1 MYQPAEF
8 LTDKQIARLRGRRAG
23 FVDARKAEPLILWTA
38 DLSAIGL
45 AFFLGSD
52 YRALAEMVNVA
63 PRISLWFER
72 GVPSHLICYLAAA
85 SVLVY
90 WFWERGHYTRRLPFW
105 EEQRV
110 LLATVLSAA
119 MVELVLVVLLSEAR
133 LAKGDI
139 AKTWLWAWLLLAA
152 ARWTTKSLMISVGL
166 WKRPTL
172 LVGDGDN
179 ARRVYRV
186 LRGEKLLGYEV
197 VAWGVLLETDVPPDG
212 AIEEDGARVPVVA
225 LGEDPRAV
233 VIALGHPEVVLA
245 LESLRGQENLATKL
259 NTSRNEVLVIPSIRG
274 LPLLGMEVVQV
285 MSHDLL
291 FLRVRNNLAKPGM
304 LMLKRLFDLAASA
317 LIVLT
322 LWWLY
327 AYIYLRIRATGGP
340 AIYGHT
346 RIGRDGRKFVCYKFR
361 TMVPDSER
369 VLRDLLAT
377 NPDAAAEWEQN
388 FKLKND
394 PRITRIGAFLR
405 RTSLDELPQIWNVI
419 RGDMSLVGPR
429 PIVEAELERY
439 GEGAWLYLQTRP
451 GITGIWQVSGRNDTS
466 YAERV
471 SLDTWYVRNW
481 SLWYDMVVLLKTI
494 KIVFRREGAY

>member
-1 MYQPAEF
+1 V
-8 LTDKQIARLRGRRAG
+8 RLLE
-23 FVDARKAEPLILWTA
+23 ARKAEPLVLCAT
-38 DLSAIGL
+38 DLLAVGL
-45 AFFLGSD
+45 AFFLGSE
-52 YRALAEMVNVA
+52 YRVLAEMVNVA
-63 PRISLWFER
+63 PRLSLWFER

-85 SVLVY
+85 SVLMY
-90 WFWERGHYTRRLPFW
+90 WFWERGHYSRRLPFW

-133 LAKGDI
+133 LPKADI
-139 AKTWLWAWLLLAA
+139 AGTWLWAWLLLAA
-152 ARWTTKSLMISVGL
+152 ARWATKTLMMRVGL

-186 LRGEKLLGYEV
+186 LRAEKLLGYDV
-197 VAWGVLLETDVPPDG
+197 IAWGVLHEAEVPANG
-212 AIEEDGARVPVVA
+212 TREEAGERIPVVA
-225 LGEDPRAV
+225 LGADPRNV
-233 VIALGHPEVVLA
+233 VLALGQPQVVLA
-245 LESLRGQENLATKL
+245 LESLRGQENLVTKL

-317 LIVLT
+317 LIVLA

-327 AYIYLRIRATGGP
+327 LYIYVRVRATGSP
-340 AIYGHT
+340 AIFGHE
-346 RIGRDGRKFVCYKFR
+346 RIGRGGKKFMCYKFR
-361 TMVPDSER
+361 TMVPDAER

-377 NPDAAAEWEQN
+377 NLDAAAEWEQN
-388 FKLKND
+388 FKLRND

-439 GEGAWLYLQTRP
+439 GDGALLYLHTRP